1 MSEAI
6 DIDEMIAA
14 LPRDEQVL
22 VKKLRALVI
31 ECIPQAT
38 EKAYKDMV
46 MPFYTRNRLICFIS
60 PPSAVWEPNANLK
73 KQKTKGVAL
82 GFNQGKLMA
91 NEDGVLMSEGR
102 KQVYMMYFKK
112 LDEIDENQVRALLF
126 EAAMIDEQFA
136 TKKKRKS
143 KGGYD
148 SHG

>member
-1 MSEAI
+1 MPDTV

-14 LPRDEQVL
+14 LPREEQVL

-31 ECIPQAT
+31 ECIPHAT
-38 EKAYKDMV
+38 EKAYKDLA

-60 PPSAVWEPNANLK
+60 PPSTNWKTNADRE
-73 KQKTKGVAL
+73 KQKTKGVSL

-91 NEDGVLMSEGR
+91 NEEGLLLSEGR

-112 LDEIDENQVRALLF
+112 LDDIDDNQVRALLF

-143 KGGYD
+143 KDGHVG
-148 SHG
+148 HV

>member
-1 MSEAI
+1 MSGAV
-6 DIDEMIAA
+6 DIDEMIAT

-22 VKKLRALVI
+22 VKKLRALVT

-46 MPFYTRNRLICFIS
+46 MPFYTRNRLICFIW
-60 PPSAVWEPNANLK
+60 PPSALWRPNANLE
-73 KQKTKGVAL
+73 KQKAKGVSL

-91 NEDGVLMSEGR
+91 NEGGVLLSEGR

-112 LDEIDENQVRALLF
+112 LNDIDENQVRALLF

-136 TKKKRKS
+136 TKKKRV
-143 KGGYD
+143 
-148 SHG
+148 